1 MGTGA
6 ITQYVDVAQIVLYM
20 FWIFF
25 AGLIYYLQRESKRE
39 GFPLESDLPDGRT
52 IISKGFIGMPKPK
65 TFLLAHGGEASYPND
80 KRSPQMLRA
89 TPMHGWVGAPLV
101 PTGNP
106 MLDGV
111 GPGAYADRADV
122 PDVTLEGHAKIV
134 PLRTLPD
141 YGVSEKDPDPRGME
155 VVGADGVVGGVV
167 RDVWLDQSEA
177 IFRYLEVAVPN
188 GSKGPHVLLP
198 VNFARITRDGVT
210 VKSILGAH
218 FDGVPR
224 TKHPDQVTLLE
235 EEKVMAY
242 YGGGTLYADP
252 DRQEPLL

>member
-20 FWIFF
+20 FWVFF
-25 AGLIYYLQRESKRE
+25 FGLIYYLQRESKRE
-39 GFPLESDLPDGRT
+39 GFPLETDLPDGRT

-65 TFLLAHGGEASYPND
+65 TFLLPHGGEVSYPND
-80 KRSPQMLRA
+80 TRSPQMLRA
-89 TPMHGWVGAPLV
+89 KPTHGWGGAPLE

-122 PDVTLEGHAKIV
+122 PDVTYRGDPKIV
-134 PLRTLPD
+134 PLRVLPD
-141 YGVSEKDPDPRGME
+141 YNVSEKDPDPRGME
-155 VVGADGVVGGVV
+155 VVGADGVVGGIV
-167 RDVWLDQSEA
+167 RDLWLDQSEA
-177 IFRYLEVAVPN
+177 IVRYLEVAVPN

-198 VNFARITRDGVT
+198 VNFSRISWDGIT

-224 TKHPDQVTLLE
+224 TKHPDRVTLLE
-235 EEKVMAY
+235 EEKIMAY
-242 YGGGTLYADP
+242 YGGGTLYAEP
-252 DRQEPLL
+252 SRQEPLL